1 MKETVAKTSGKKH
14 PYKKSVTTRQSV
26 YRAAMKLMAEK
37 GYQGATIRDI
47 CKHANVSIGTF
58 YSYFK
63 TKSDIIRELYQTADT
78 YFSNEL
84 NKEIADKDCIEK
96 LRIYIQQYAKLN
108 MDTGIDA
115 MKVIYNPFNEWFSR
129 NRPMQQV
136 LEQIIRECHENG
148 TLSKALS
155 PKKTVEYLFCVLRGV
170 CYNWC
175 LYNGSYNLEERM
187 LEYFNIMLIGLK

>member
-1 MKETVAKTSGKKH
+1 MKEKVEKVLSKKRQ
-14 PYKKSVTTRQSV
+14 YKKSQVTRQSV

-37 GYQGATIRDI
+37 GFQGATIRDI

-63 TKSDIIRELYQTADT
+63 TKSDIIRELYLTADT
-78 YFSNEL
+78 YFSNDL
-84 NKEIADKDCIEK
+84 IAEIADKDCMEK
-96 LRIYIQQYAKLN
+96 LRIYVQRYAKLN
-108 MDTGIDA
+108 VDTGLDA

-136 LEQIIRECHENG
+136 LEQIIRECQQHG
-148 TLSKALS
+148 QLSDSLS
-155 PKKTVEYLFCVLRGV
+155 PEKTVEYLFCVMRGV

-175 LYNGSYNLEERM
+175 LYNGAYDLEARM
-187 LEYFNIMLIGLK
+187 LEYLDIVIKGLK